1 MYVLSFINVEQELA
15 NLRRETEELI
25 ETAALLVETK
35 YSDVSSAAEEMPN
48 EEEDSE
54 KANDEIL

>member
-25 ETAALLVETK
+25 ECAASLLETE
-35 YSDVSSAAEEMPN
+35 YSDVSSAEEMPN
-48 EEEDSE
+48 EEENSE